1 MNHRA
6 LASMSDATPVV
17 LLANAIVKAW
27 PGGRPLEYMHA
38 PFAAAQLVPRSDPA
52 WYAPLA
58 RLELPAKT
66 RFVAGFAHEDQDVE
80 EQRQIRT
87 MIDRLVGREVD
98 DSTSCGLGR
107 RTRPAAA
114 AALERIAAL
123 SAGRLGGDSLHAPT
137 Q

>member
-1 MNHRA
+1 
-6 LASMSDATPVV
+6 
-17 LLANAIVKAW
+17 
-27 PGGRPLEYMHA
+27 LEYMHA
-38 PFAAAQLVPRSDPA
+38 PSAAAQLVPRSDPA
-52 WYAPLA
+52 WYAPLD

-80 EQRQIRT
+80 EQREIRT

-123 SAGRLGGDSLHAPT
+123 SAGRLGGDSLRAPT